1 MNNFAADQ
9 LEEAV
14 SSLLAGRPFHPAQ
27 WDPQVLPLL
36 PIAGELRYL
45 SRAEFRVRLRDELLQ
60 RTSHA
65 TFDRA
70 LSVRPAAQPP
80 VMSKPRASSESMMP
94 PPFSTGSITFPMRAS
109 HLAISF
115 ALHVAALALVVAS
128 GWWMVKNR
136 AEVRSTVA
144 GLIPTDIYLLPPARG
159 EAHGGGGGGDQ
170 DKMKASHG
178 TAPSFSSE
186 QLTPPAAIVRNE
198 APKLSAEPTVIGPP
212 DVVLP
217 QSPQAGDPMSRI
229 FAPPSNGSGSGGGIG
244 SGQGGGAGSGQGP
257 GVGDGRGGGIGG
269 GVFRVGGGVTAPR
282 AVYDP
287 DPEYS
292 EEARKAKF
300 QGSVVLWAIIG
311 PDGRPHDLRIARSL
325 GMGLDQKALDA
336 VEKWRFEPATKD
348 GQPVAVQVNIEVSFR
363 LY

>member
-1 MNNFAADQ
+1 MHNFAADQ

-14 SSLLAGRPFHPAQ
+14 NTLIAGKPFHPNQ
-27 WDPQVLPLL
+27 WDPQVEPLL
-36 PIAGELRYL
+36 PIAAELQYL
-45 SRAEFRVRLRDELLQ
+45 PRAEFRARLRADLLY
-60 RTSHA
+60 RTRHA

-70 LSVRPAAQPP
+70 LSLRPAAQPAA
-80 VMSKPRASSESMMP
+80 VSKPRASSESVVP
-94 PPFSTGSITFPMRAS
+94 PLFSTGNVSFPMRGS

-115 ALHVAALALVVAS
+115 ALHVAALALVAAL
-128 GWWMVKNR
+128 GWWMVENR
-136 AEVRSTVA
+136 AAVRSTLA

-159 EAHGGGGGGDQ
+159 EAQGGGSGGDQ

-178 TAPSFSSE
+178 TAPRFSSE
-186 QLTPPAAIVRNE
+186 QLTPPRVIVRSE
-198 APKLSAEPTVIGPP
+198 APRLSAEPTVISPA

-229 FAPPSNGSGSGGGIG
+229 FAPPSNGTGSGGGIG
-244 SGQGGGAGSGQGP
+244 SGQGGGVGSGEGP
-257 GVGDGRGGGIGG
+257 GVGDGRGGGIGA

-282 AVYDP
+282 AIYDP

-292 EEARKAKF
+292 EEARRAKF
-300 QGSVVLWAIIG
+300 QGSVVLGAIIG
-311 PDGRPHDLRIARSL
+311 PDGRPRDLRVARSL
-325 GMGLDQKALDA
+325 GMGLDQKALEA
-336 VEKWRFEPATKD
+336 VTKWRFSPAMKD